1 MKAAALGTKFVTQRL
16 SVRQA
21 LAVTDVN
28 IVTLNVGTVNIATVN
43 INTVPFTKAIFTVV
57 IVNNL

>member
-1 MKAAALGTKFVTQRL
+1 MKATLGTKFVTQRL

-28 IVTLNVGTVNIATVN
+28 IVALNVGTVNIATVN
-43 INTVPFTKAIFTVV
+43 VTAVNINTV
-57 IVNNL
+57 

>member
-1 MKAAALGTKFVTQRL
+1 MKAALGTKFVAQRL

-21 LAVTDVN
+21 LAVTDVK
-28 IVTLNVGTVNIATVN
+28 IVALNVATVNVTAVN
-43 INTVPFTKAIFTVV
+43 INTVPFTKAIFTVE